1 MYTLHF
7 DGCSK
12 SNPGK
17 SGAGAVLYDQGVEV
31 DAWSSF
37 VGEHKTNNEAEY
49 SGLLLGLQKCL
60 EKGVKQVIVKGDSLL
75 VIRQMNGKY
84 QVKSVLLLP
93 LYKQAIEI
101 SSLFESIVFTHVYRN
116 DNKRADELSNIG
128 CKIEL

>member
-17 SGAGAVLYDQGVEV
+17 AGAGAVLYEHDVEV
-31 DAWSSF
+31 GAWSSF
-37 VGEHKTNNEAEY
+37 VGERKTNNEAEY

-60 EKGVKQVIVKGDSLL
+60 EKGVRQVNVKGDSLL
-75 VIRQMNGKY
+75 VIRQMNGEY
-84 QVKSVLLLP
+84 QVKSVLLLT
-93 LYKQAIEI
+93 LYKQAKEMV
-101 SSLFESIVFTHVYRN
+101 SLFDSVIFTHVYRN